1 MTTGVVVNRLNIT
14 ILGVVL
20 PEIASQVENKK
31 LYWIGGTVMKHTL
44 YLHES

>member
-1 MTTGVVVNRLNIT
+1 MTTGVVVNRLNIS

-20 PEIASQVENKK
+20 PEIASQVENKM
-31 LYWIGGTVMKHTL
+31 LCWIGGTVRKLTL